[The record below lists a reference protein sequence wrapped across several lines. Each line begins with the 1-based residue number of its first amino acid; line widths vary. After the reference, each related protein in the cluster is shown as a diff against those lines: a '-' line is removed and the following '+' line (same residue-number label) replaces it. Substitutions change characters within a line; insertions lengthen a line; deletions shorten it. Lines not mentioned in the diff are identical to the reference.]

1 MYIGVN
7 NAAREIKNAY
17 VGVDGVSRQIKAIYV
32 GVNGVARLVWKF
44 AKHIYTKFTSYH
56 LATKS
61 NSHFINSVSGSGWAS
76 ASALWVEP
84 VPSEREGNAF
94 YHVVDS
100 SMQLVSDN
108 SSDYYTYL
116 TKATLDEN
124 GNIENFKKVAV
135 GSGYSWTDY
144 SGNYGYNKHTP
155 VDAVE
160 MGKDLVMYFYRR
172 DYQSSSESS
181 KTPGYTIVDMN
192 TETILYDKYDNTL
205 EVNNA
210 VCFSDNVVVTAAK
223 NYNAILTLIRFNGEA
238 TTEQQYRIRLN
249 GYDATIIDNN
259 PCRVVKLD
267 DHKGFFISKLYVWAY
282 REGVEISGTYICPF
296 TLSADY
302 SSINLGTPVKAPTIS
317 YHTVGVNGTFGYNKN
332 CAISVSTSQTN
343 SNDSYY
349 KDVYIDFIM
358 IDDNL
363 NVTFNYAYRS
373 EYNQI
378 YSGMS
383 KAIQLGKSNVLLMS
397 CGRKDYGF
405 YKFTIGEDYSVTYD
419 GEIEPK
425 TNNINND
432 DVKYKSGLR
441 TSLFNG
447 QVVNAGAYADTYV
460 ANTYKHD
467 IYCHTL
473 VMIFK

>member
-7 NAAREIKNAY
+7 NIAREIKNAY
-17 VGVDGVSRQIKAIYV
+17 VGVNGQARKIKAIYV
-32 GVNGVARLVWKF
+32 GVNGVARLVCNF
-44 AKHIYTKFTSYH
+44 AKNIYTKFTKYY

-61 NSHFINSVSGSGWAS
+61 DSHFVNSVSGSGWAS
-76 ASALWVEP
+76 ASALWVDP

-94 YHVVDS
+94 YHVLDS

-108 SSDYYTYL
+108 SSDYYNYL

-124 GNIENFKKVAV
+124 GNVEDFKKVEV
-135 GSGYSWTDY
+135 GGGYSWTDY
-144 SGNYGYNKHTP
+144 SGSYGYNRTTP
-155 VDAVE
+155 VNVVE
-160 MGKDLVMYFYRR
+160 MGKDLAMFFYRR
-172 DYQSSSESS
+172 DYQSSSESTQ
-181 KTPGYTIVDMN
+181 TPGYKVVDMN

-205 EVNNA
+205 EVRNS
-210 VCFSDNVVVTAAK
+210 VCFADNVVVTAAK
-223 NYNAILTLIRFNGEA
+223 NSYAILTLIRFNGTT
-238 TTEQQYRIRLN
+238 TTEQQYRIRLS

-259 PCRVVKLD
+259 PCKVVKLD
-267 DHKGFFISKLYVWAY
+267 DHKGFFIAQLYVWAY
-282 REGVEISGTYICPF
+282 REGTEIKGTFICPF

-302 SSINLGTPVKAPTIS
+302 SSINLGTPVQAPTIS

-349 KDVYIDFIM
+349 KDVYIDFITV
-358 IDDNL
+358 DDNL

-383 KAIQLGKSNVLLMS
+383 TAIQLGKSNVLLMS

-405 YKFTIGEDYSVTYD
+405 YKFTIGDNYSVTYD
-419 GEIEPK
+419 GEIEPEV
-425 TNNINND
+425 NNINSS

-441 TSLFNG
+441 TSLLNG
-447 QVVNAGAYADTYV
+447 QVINSGAYADTYV
-460 ANTYKHD
+460 ANTYRHD
-467 IYCHTL
+467 IYSHIVT
-473 VMIFK
+473 MIFK